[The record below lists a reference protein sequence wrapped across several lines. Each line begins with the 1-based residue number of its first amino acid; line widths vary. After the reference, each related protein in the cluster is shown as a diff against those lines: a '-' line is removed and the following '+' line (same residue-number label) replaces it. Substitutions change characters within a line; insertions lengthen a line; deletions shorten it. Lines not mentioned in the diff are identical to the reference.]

1 MKQSSISYAND
12 EFSSAE
18 SSRDLSLLS
27 HYSLVFFSIFLV
39 TFSVHADELSDVL
52 SDNKNI
58 LFDYEF
64 QTNELESDKLS
75 KSWIDPI
82 MLQYSRTYSEQFAD
96 RTTQTGSFTVG
107 IDQPIFKSGGI
118 YFAIKYAQALR
129 GANEAEIKLKK
140 REMIG
145 SAVKLLFEMKKLKLE
160 QKKLALL
167 IKNDVIDIRLKR
179 ESYEAGLIDSSFLD
193 QAILKRNQDETQHLE
208 MEVSLMTLE
217 QSFTLLS
224 DKDPNTL
231 KLPKLKLIS
240 AERYKGT
247 NLELTRDKLRATEKG
262 YNAKMTW
269 AKYLPTVSL
278 QGRYTDADP
287 NPLYERPGLEEKYWT
302 YGFTIS
308 MPLNINTFS
317 DIEASKVAH
326 LKAQTEVIERKHTI
340 DEEYK
345 LVKNKLRIIEKK
357 IMLARK
363 DENLY
368 NRLYITTRN
377 LAKAGEKTS
386 FDTAMMRNSLQVR
399 KLDQKIY
406 RLDKQIELI
415 GLYTKVANAL

>member
-1 MKQSSISYAND
+1 MKGLSVLNKLLVLCSFLFISSVYG
-12 EFSSAE
+12 
-18 SSRDLSLLS
+18 
-27 HYSLVFFSIFLV
+27 
-39 TFSVHADELSDVL
+39 DELSDIL

-64 QTNELESDKLS
+64 QSNTAQSDMLEN
-75 KSWIDPI
+75 SWINPI
-82 MLQYSRTYSEQFAD
+82 MLQYNRSYSQQFKD
-96 RTTQTGSFTVG
+96 RTIETGSFTVG
-107 IDQPIFKSGGI
+107 IDQPIFRSGGI

-145 SAVKLLFEMKKLKLE
+145 SAVKLLFEMKKIKLE

-167 IKNDVIDIRLKR
+167 IKNDAIDIHQKR
-179 ESYEAGLIDSSFLD
+179 ESYESGLIDSSFLD
-193 QAILKRNQDETQHLE
+193 QALLKKNQDETNLLE
-208 MEVSLMTLE
+208 MEISEMKLE

-240 AERYKGT
+240 AERYKVA
-247 NLELTRDKLRATEKG
+247 NLELSRDKLRATEKG

-278 QGRYTDADP
+278 QGWYTEPD
-287 NPLYERPGLEEKYWT
+287 NNVMFGTENTMLRGNYYT

-308 MPLNINTFS
+308 MPLNINMFS

-326 LKAQTEVIERKHTI
+326 LKAQTEVIDRKHTI

-345 LVKNKLRIIEKK
+345 LAKNKLRIIEKK
-357 IMLARK
+357 ITLARK
-363 DENLY
+363 DEKLY
-368 NRLYITTRN
+368 NRLYKTTRN

-386 FDTAMMRNSLQVR
+386 FDTAMMYNSLQVR

-415 GLYTKVANAL
+415 GLYTKVANANAL

>member
-1 MKQSSISYAND
+1 MLYDFYQVLPSQRMKLMKGLSVLKKLY
-12 EFSSAE
+12 
-18 SSRDLSLLS
+18 LLCSLLLS
-27 HYSLVFFSIFLV
+27 
-39 TFSVHADELSDVL
+39 SVYADELSNVL

-64 QTNELESDKLS
+64 QSNTAQSDMLQN
-75 KSWIDPI
+75 SWINPI
-82 MLQYSRTYSEQFAD
+82 MLQYSKTYSEQFSD

-107 IDQPIFKSGGI
+107 IDQPIFRSGGI
-118 YFAIKYAQALR
+118 YFAIKYSQALR

-160 QKKLALL
+160 KKKLALL
-167 IKNDVIDIRLKR
+167 IKNDAIDIRQKR

-193 QAILKRNQDETQHLE
+193 QAILKQNQDETNLLE
-208 MEVSLMTLE
+208 MEMSEMKLE

-240 AERYKGT
+240 VERYKGT
-247 NLELTRDKLRATEKG
+247 NLELTRDKLRAKEKG

-278 QGRYTDADP
+278 QGRYSDSDL
-287 NPLYERPGLEEKYWT
+287 NPLYERPGLEEKYYT
-302 YGFTIS
+302 YGFTVS
-308 MPLNINTFS
+308 MPLNINMFS
-317 DIEASKVAH
+317 DVEASKVAH
-326 LKAQTEVIERKHTI
+326 LKAQTEVIERKQTI
-340 DEEYK
+340 DTEYK
-345 LVKNKLRIIEKK
+345 LIKSKLRIIEKK
-357 IMLARK
+357 ITLAHK
-363 DENLY
+363 DEKLY
-368 NRLYITTRN
+368 NRLYKTTKN

-415 GLYTKVANAL
+415 GLYTKVANVNAI

>member
-1 MKQSSISYAND
+1 MKGLNVLKKLLVLCSLL
-12 EFSSAE
+12 FTSSA
-18 SSRDLSLLS
+18 
-27 HYSLVFFSIFLV
+27 I
-39 TFSVHADELSDVL
+39 ADELSDIL

-64 QTNELESDKLS
+64 QSNTAQSDVLEN
-75 KSWIDPI
+75 SWINPVT
-82 MLQYSRTYSEQFAD
+82 LQYSRTYSEQFAD
-96 RTTQTGSFTVG
+96 RTTETGSFTVG
-107 IDQPIFKSGGI
+107 IDQPIFRSGGI

-145 SAVKLLFEMKKLKLE
+145 SAVKLLFEMEKMKLE

-179 ESYEAGLIDSSFLD
+179 ESYDAGLIDSSFLD
-193 QAILKRNQDETQHLE
+193 QAILKRNQDETQLLE
-208 MEVSLMTLE
+208 MEVSLMSLK

-247 NLELTRDKLRATEKG
+247 NLELTRDKLRASEKG

-278 QGRYTDADP
+278 QGRYINPDNNLLMGTP
-287 NPLYERPGLEEKYWT
+287 NPNIGDSYYS
-302 YGFTIS
+302 YGFAIS
-308 MPLNINTFS
+308 MPLDINMFS

-363 DENLY
+363 DEKLY
-368 NRLYITTRN
+368 NRLYRTTRN

-406 RLDKQIELI
+406 RLDNQIELI
-415 GLYTKVANAL
+415 GLYTKVTNANAI

>member
-1 MKQSSISYAND
+1 MKDLNVLKKLLILCSLFLISSVA
-12 EFSSAE
+12 
-18 SSRDLSLLS
+18 
-27 HYSLVFFSIFLV
+27 
-39 TFSVHADELSDVL
+39 ADELSDIL

-64 QTNELESDKLS
+64 QSNTAQSDMLEN
-75 KSWIDPI
+75 SWINPI
-82 MLQYSRTYSEQFAD
+82 TLQYSKTYSEQFAD

-107 IDQPIFKSGGI
+107 IDQPIFRSGGI

-129 GANEAEIKLKK
+129 GANEAEIKLQR

-145 SAVKLLFEMKKLKLE
+145 SAVKLLFEMKKMKLE

-167 IKNDVIDIRLKR
+167 IKNDVIDIRQKR

-193 QAILKRNQDETQHLE
+193 QAILKQNQDETNLLE
-208 MEVSLMTLE
+208 MEISEMTLE
-217 QSFTLLS
+217 QSFRLLS

-240 AERYKGT
+240 VERYKGT
-247 NLELTRDKLRATEKG
+247 NLELTRDKLRAKEKG

-278 QGRYTDADP
+278 QGRYSDSDL
-287 NPLYERPGLEEKYWT
+287 NPLYERPGLQEKYWN
-302 YGFTIS
+302 YGFTVS
-308 MPLNINTFS
+308 MPLNINMFS
-317 DIEASKVAH
+317 DIETSKVAH
-326 LKAQTEVIERKHTI
+326 LKAQTEVTEREHTI

-345 LVKNKLRIIEKK
+345 LVNNKLRIIEKK
-357 IMLARK
+357 IILARK
-363 DENLY
+363 DEKLY
-368 NRLYITTRN
+368 SRLYKTTKN

-386 FDTAMMRNSLQVR
+386 FDTEMMHNSLQVR

-406 RLDKQIELI
+406 RLDRQIELI